1 MSLEQ
6 NQPPKA
12 WFGVLRNLT
21 QIAQLGLNM
30 ALPLVLGVAGSLWL
44 QKKFS
49 LGSWVVLLGIL
60 LGLLGVAGGL
70 WQFCR
75 QALAQARRRGET
87 GDDGTTRS
95 S

>member
-1 MSLEQ
+1 MEQ

-12 WFGVLRNLT
+12 WFNVLRNLT

-44 QKKFS
+44 QKKFL
-49 LGSWVVLLGIL
+49 LGGWVVLLGIL
-60 LGLLGVAGGL
+60 LGLLGAAGGL

-75 QALAQARRRGET
+75 QALAQTRRRRET
-87 GDDGTTRS
+87 RDDGTTHS
-95 S
+95 P